1 MDGGQQ
7 RPAAPA
13 RCRRLLCPCTRPR
26 PRSFSLDAL
35 RALKPKWKVSIAFML
50 QRLYRLEVLTD
61 DKFVNSRKYLA
72 QRGWL
77 KTEPYDIE
85 TEPERPLLVRQM
97 VEFIIDQGLHT
108 RDQILNTTLYNPML
122 LEELMQVEQGY
133 FRLGHPSFQMNLKLP
148 PRRSAG

>member
-1 MDGGQQ
+1 
-7 RPAAPA
+7 
-13 RCRRLLCPCTRPR
+13 
-26 PRSFSLDAL
+26 
-35 RALKPKWKVSIAFML
+35 ML
-50 QRLYRLEVLTD
+50 QRLYRLEVLTE

-108 RDQILNTTLYNPML
+108 RDQILSTTSYNPVL
-122 LEELMQVEQGY
+122 LEELLQVEQGY
-133 FRLGHPSFQMNLKLP
+133 FRLSHPSFRMNLKLA
-148 PRRSAG
+148 PRSTAG